1 MSQEPGGEPIRSI
14 GARLRAAREQRGLT
28 VLQAA
33 EKLHVDARV
42 LESLEGDDF
51 AALGAPVY
59 VRGHLRR
66 YAELTGESSEQLQDL
81 YAASAH
87 PTRPDLTRIP
97 HGEPRE
103 RPSVLMLPVLLTVVG
118 VAFAGLIW
126 WAMKL
131 PSEKAQPVP
140 ATPPAS
146 LSGQTAPQQDAAES
160 PQTPAPAATTPAP
173 AAPSGSVRP
182 GEAQM
187 GLSFSAPSWVEVTD
201 ADGRR
206 LLSGLIEAHGTRTLA
221 GPAPMR
227 VTLGNAP
234 AVALSINGRPVALE
248 GLVRHDG
255 SAHLTIDNAG
265 RASIAPPRL
274 AHGD

>member
-1 MSQEPGGEPIRSI
+1 MSHEPGGEPIRSI

-42 LESLEGDDF
+42 LESLEADDF

-103 RPSVLMLPVLLTVVG
+103 RPSPLMLPMLLTVIG

-140 ATPPAS
+140 ATPPAP
-146 LSGQTAPQQDAAES
+146 LSGQTMPLDASSTQA
-160 PQTPAPAATTPAP
+160 PAPAATTPVP
-173 AAPSGSVRP
+173 AASTRAVRP
-182 GEAQM
+182 GEAQV

-206 LLSGLIEAHGTRTLA
+206 LLSGLIEAHATRTLA

-234 AVALSINGRPVALE
+234 AVAVSINGRPVPLE

-255 SAHLTIDNAG
+255 SAHLTIDDAG